1 MAVTSLPNFADAR
14 VLVLGDLMVDEFI
27 YGSCERVSPEAPV
40 PVVLSSREELRPGGA
55 ANVALN
61 AASLGAQVALLG
73 VVGNDASGAWLRD
86 RMQQEG
92 IACQFITSDQQ
103 PTIRKTR
110 VLSRNQQLLR
120 VDRERRYSGHEQ
132 QLQLCWQDYLEDYD
146 LLVISDYNKGTATAA
161 RELIACANKLGKR
174 ILVDPK
180 RGFEHYSGS
189 WLVTP
194 NMSELR
200 RACASD
206 FANEDAMLAQAR
218 QLMRVHA
225 IDNMLLTRS
234 EQGMTLLSADG
245 RTQHMATRAREVF
258 DVTGAGDSVI
268 ATLAAALAAGA
279 ELELAAEIANAAA
292 GLVVG
297 KVGTAYVNAD
307 ELELAMSKQEL
318 DLAIV
323 DSRSLPLLL
332 QDARKR
338 GERIVFTNGC
348 FDIVHSGHVHYLQ
361 QARALGD
368 RLVVAVNDDAS
379 VRRLKGASRPV
390 NNIEQRLAVLAA
402 LRSVD
407 WVLPFAEDTPE
418 ALLRSLQPDLLVKGG
433 DYASIEEVVGHE
445 IVLAYG
451 GEVRTLGL
459 VDGVSTTKILAHSND
474 G

>member
-1 MAVTSLPNFADAR
+1 MAVTSLPNFAEAR

-61 AASLGAQVALLG
+61 VASLGAQVALLG
-73 VVGNDASGAWLRD
+73 VVGADAGGDWLRA
-86 RMQQEG
+86 RMQDEG
-92 IACQFITSDQQ
+92 VACEFVVSASQ

-120 VDRERRYSGHEQ
+120 VDREQRYSGHEQ
-132 QLQLCWQDYLEDYD
+132 QLQQCWHNYLEDYD
-146 LLVISDYNKGTATAA
+146 LLVISDYNKGTAANA
-161 RELIACANKLGKR
+161 RELIALAASRGKKV
-174 ILVDPK
+174 LVDPK
-180 RGFEHYSGS
+180 RGFEHYAGS
-189 WLVTP
+189 WLLTP

-200 RACASD
+200 LAGGD
-206 FANEDAMLAQAR
+206 FTDEAAMLARARELMQANG
-218 QLMRVHA
+218 VA
-225 IDNMLLTRS
+225 NMLLTRS
-234 EQGMTLLSADG
+234 EQGMTLLSSDG
-245 RTQHMATRAREVF
+245 QTRHTPTRAREVF

-292 GLVVG
+292 GLVVA
-297 KVGTAYVNAD
+297 KVGTASVNAD

-323 DSRSLPLLL
+323 NTPSLEPLLR
-332 QDARKR
+332 DARKR